1 MAYKLIGLALAGA
14 LGALARYGL
23 GGLFQR
29 SSPADFP
36 WGTLAV
42 NALGCFLFG
51 LIWTATQQRLAL
63 SPEMRTILLVGFL
76 GAFTT
81 FSSFVFETNQM
92 LEHGEWLMAT
102 LNLAAELGL
111 GWTAFLAGAFL
122 GRLV

>member
-1 MAYKLIGLALAGA
+1 MAYKFVGLAIAGA
-14 LGALARYGL
+14 CGALARYWL

-29 SSPADFP
+29 SSPAEFP

-51 LIWTATQQRLAL
+51 LIWTATQQRFAV
-63 SPEMRTILLVGFL
+63 SGETRTILLVGFL

-92 LEHGEWLMAT
+92 IEHGEWLMAS
-102 LNLAAELGL
+102 LNLTAQLGL
-111 GWTAFLAGAFL
+111 GWIAFLSGAFLA
-122 GRLV
+122 RLA